1 MIKENKIHKS
11 IISNDFLSIQTKEVS
26 FSNSQI
32 NKENEDYLEKLQEER
47 DNLKR
52 ECNKIKSSIETMKIL
67 VSICQSLVDST
78 STFDSNEI
86 APELYNFN
94 NL

>member
-1 MIKENKIHKS
+1 MIKESKTHKS
-11 IISNDFLSIQTKEVS
+11 IISNDFLSVHTKEAS

-47 DNLKR
+47 NNLKK
-52 ECNKIKSSIETMKIL
+52 ECDRIKSSIETMKVL

-86 APELYNFN
+86 APELYSYN